1 MVNKGVVIINNQPS
15 DMKLYISTK
24 MFSMLAACG
33 VGLYKQKDSNELIY
47 MSLKEVPDNLVKDAV
62 MSIKAVRCNK

>member
-1 MVNKGVVIINNQPS
+1 
-15 DMKLYISTK
+15 
-24 MFSMLAACG
+24 MLAACG